1 MKYICVTE
9 VDAATKTPCIVEPQ
23 RTGPSMPVVKGLIH
37 VWQDKSTWPVEV
49 STDGTYLR
57 APRYYVTC
65 DDDADTDVAGVLE
78 ILTEAEWD
86 EQRVAEHQARKPYP
100 SWVGDEETM
109 TWDAPTP
116 CPTDDKQ
123 YQWDEPTT
131 SWIEVQ

>member
-1 MKYICVTE
+1 
-9 VDAATKTPCIVEPQ
+9 
-23 RTGPSMPVVKGLIH
+23 MPVVKGLIH